1 MHGPRID
8 LYGWN
13 SCLIVSDLSKRGRL
27 VGYLDATVFGNFGL
41 SNTIYKSKVQ
51 TLLFGIQPADVYIS
65 AGDIAIMPKKFKMK
79 GVKIAAL
86 IATKFKAPDVLR
98 FLNKFFDNCTECTGE
113 KIKPL
118 LIHTDCAGQLKTG
131 IIMATRSDGQVTTQI
146 QYANVNCVLFLRM
159 SFMMEME
166 IKKTGDWIET
176 AKWGRTI
183 QLQYSNCTI
192 HECGS
197 HTYRAIAAWPKSKD
211 RKKDAPEV
219 KLYEDQFSE
228 VLALLAKRKKDLD
241 DPAVAITEF
250 CLVMVMVEQEH
261 IYCPAFGLHCQIQD
275 TYDEDKAERVAA
287 DMKKRMD
294 VTADAQRIGKDLEM
308 NEKLEK
314 VMMVNNNVNAQAFM
328 GKEEI
333 DEMTHTLSEKVTFS
347 MPYLKSV
354 DHEKSKGIIA
364 VAYVYHPVAEDG
376 SICPQVI
383 EGFEHEVSLPF
394 EGGSLRSHIHSPATR
409 KYLFREWSR
418 KLSLSIRTSVSM
430 IEKACNMKLAANN

>member
-1 MHGPRID
+1 MKKKKKLGLGKNANTNMVKAIEDIKKYDMQSRMTSIGKEESEEFPCLGIVHGNDWMHGPRID

-13 SCLIVSDLSKRGRL
+13 SCLIVSDLSKRGCL

-86 IATKFKAPDVLR
+86 IATKFKAPDMLR
-98 FLNKFFDNCTECTGE
+98 FFNKFFDNCTECTGE

-159 SFMMEME
+159 SFMMEIE

-192 HECGS
+192 HE
-197 HTYRAIAAWPKSKD
+197 
-211 RKKDAPEV
+211 
-219 KLYEDQFSE
+219 
-228 VLALLAKRKKDLD
+228 
-241 DPAVAITEF
+241 
-250 CLVMVMVEQEH
+250 
-261 IYCPAFGLHCQIQD
+261 
-275 TYDEDKAERVAA
+275 
-287 DMKKRMD
+287 
-294 VTADAQRIGKDLEM
+294 
-308 NEKLEK
+308 
-314 VMMVNNNVNAQAFM
+314 
-328 GKEEI
+328 
-333 DEMTHTLSEKVTFS
+333 
-347 MPYLKSV
+347 
-354 DHEKSKGIIA
+354 
-364 VAYVYHPVAEDG
+364 
-376 SICPQVI
+376 
-383 EGFEHEVSLPF
+383 
-394 EGGSLRSHIHSPATR
+394 
-409 KYLFREWSR
+409 
-418 KLSLSIRTSVSM
+418 
-430 IEKACNMKLAANN
+430 